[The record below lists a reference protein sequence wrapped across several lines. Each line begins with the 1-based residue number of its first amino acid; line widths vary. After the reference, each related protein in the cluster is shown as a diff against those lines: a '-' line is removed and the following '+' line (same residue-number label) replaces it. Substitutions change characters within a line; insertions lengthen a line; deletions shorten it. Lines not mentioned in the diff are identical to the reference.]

1 MDSRKRK
8 VSWCSL
14 KSIQISLQNKTAEE
28 CHEYLQASI
37 KQSISKLSIS
47 RLAALSSL
55 LDEKFLT
62 FDQAFDEYIGKIPPG
77 HCAKDLRSAKKRF
90 QTVLLS
96 HKGLP
101 VIILQNY
108 GMRYES
114 FPL

>member
-47 RLAALSSL
+47 RLDALSSL
-55 LDEKFLT
+55 LDELIVHKFLT

-77 HCAKDLRSAKKRF
+77 HCAKDLRSAKKGFKRF
-90 QTVLLS
+90 SCHTKGSLLS
-96 HKGLP
+96 
-101 VIILQNY
+101 Y
-108 GMRYES
+108 YRTME
-114 FPL
+114 